1 MADLSLDTRALH
13 PLISPLGS
21 GGTGLLGTESSWL
34 SEGSPSEKSEWA
46 LSYPPPPPPPLLQMQ
61 SAHMAHLH
69 LWGRFRLKSS
79 QRFRLY
85 DKSRSRLSWRERAGA
100 FASLPPDNSFIR
112 LKERFAAAQALPLTW
127 ASHFP
132 HCLWAPRLSL
142 QTIWSVWASHTG
154 FQEKQACWEALGASQ
169 RPARKIAGAILPQS
183 EISPCPERQTAR
195 DQRGLNSE
203 KQCVGLR
210 GKEKSTLARR
220 QRREE
225 PLDVCPSHRRQPAV
239 PDL

>member
-1 MADLSLDTRALH
+1 
-13 PLISPLGS
+13 
-21 GGTGLLGTESSWL
+21 
-34 SEGSPSEKSEWA
+34 
-46 LSYPPPPPPPLLQMQ
+46 MQ

-112 LKERFAAAQALPLTW
+112 LKERFAAARALPLTW

-142 QTIWSVWASHTG
+142 QTIWSVWASHTA
-154 FQEKQACWEALGASQ
+154 FQEKQACWEVLGASQ
-169 RPARKIAGAILPQS
+169 RPACKIPGVILPQS
-183 EISPCPERQTAR
+183 EISRDQERETCQRSEAELYKAVCGPERAE
-195 DQRGLNSE
+195 E
-203 KQCVGLR
+203 K
-210 GKEKSTLARR
+210 

-225 PLDVCPSHRRQPAV
+225 P
-239 PDL
+239 

>member
-1 MADLSLDTRALH
+1 MSISSRMAPSLSSSHSTEKRNERHSDRPTRNIQVLCIFFPTHTANLSLDTRALH
-13 PLISPLGS
+13 PVISPLGS

-46 LSYPPPPPPPLLQMQ
+46 VSSLPPPPPPLQMQ

-112 LKERFAAAQALPLTW
+112 LKERFAAA
-127 ASHFP
+127 
-132 HCLWAPRLSL
+132 
-142 QTIWSVWASHTG
+142 
-154 FQEKQACWEALGASQ
+154 
-169 RPARKIAGAILPQS
+169 
-183 EISPCPERQTAR
+183 
-195 DQRGLNSE
+195 
-203 KQCVGLR
+203 
-210 GKEKSTLARR
+210 
-220 QRREE
+220 
-225 PLDVCPSHRRQPAV
+225 
-239 PDL
+239 